1 MKTVKFKNWTC
12 AVKYVFYANNV
23 QAIQLVD
30 AHDGSAIATAS
41 VNLEE
46 FGKHGSLARY
56 TWIKTWSENEGIL
69 EALVDAG
76 IVRATGETFEVN
88 QYGSLAVLVEILPET
103 MTQQRA
109 G

>member
-1 MKTVKFKNWTC
+1 MILVKFKIWECTIKF
-12 AVKYVFYANNV
+12 AWYANGV

-46 FGKHGSLARY
+46 FGKRGPLGRY

-69 EALVDAG
+69 QALVDAG

-103 MTQQRA
+103 LTQA
-109 G
+109 A